1 MNILHRLLPLLLLLI
16 PWFAHAQE
24 VVIVDTLKAAYK
36 EDTRSVMRSINR
48 LESSAAVVQRV
59 LSPMGEGDPI
69 RWSQGLPGVT
79 TGADGLPR
87 YMSMEAMWETIFFP

>member
-1 MNILHRLLPLLLLLI
+1 MLIMNILHRLLPLLLLLI

-59 LSPMGEGDPI
+59 LSPMG
-69 RWSQGLPGVT
+69 RATLSVGLRGYLV
-79 TGADGLPR
+79 
-87 YMSMEAMWETIFFP
+87 